1 MRINHMTWQ
10 EASRSRGRDG
20 QVLVLFAGGLVL
32 LLAIG
37 SVVLDTGLAF
47 MTRRMEQN
55 VADPAAIAAAR
66 FIRSSGGTYQDM
78 KDAACLV
85 AHMDGMFGGPNS
97 TAACDV
103 PANDSRGTILNVNY
117 PPSGSAGT
125 FAGRSGFVEVVLT
138 QNQKSVL
145 GGILGFST
153 IRVSSSAVAAFSAG
167 DSNSNSILAL
177 DPTSCQALKTHGT
190 GAVTIHTVVAGA
202 TGGYV
207 QVNSTCSSGTPDTQ
221 CSNSAQ
227 GALDT
232 AGGGVLSAPHTYV
245 AGTCK
250 SNSPLGGPLTEG
262 SVQVGD
268 PLSELAPP
276 DPADYPAGRC
286 GPGLPAL
293 TPASTGCTFNA
304 AGTIHIDPGVYYG
317 GWNISKKDAVLE
329 LGPGVYIIAGG
340 GISLAANASITS
352 VQGGTGAPAPV
363 LIFNT
368 DNPATHTGQ
377 SGIDF
382 NANQTLKLAAI
393 DNGPYK
399 GIVVWNDGNGSN
411 PTALIDLEGQSSL
424 NISGTIYSPKG
435 NVKMEGGSSGTGSAA
450 VQVIAWQIDVGGNAA
465 LDMPYDPTKLYQFDE
480 KGLVH

>member
-1 MRINHMTWQ
+1 M
-10 EASRSRGRDG
+10 
-20 QVLVLFAGGLVL
+20 L

-47 MTRRMEQN
+47 MTRRLEQN
-55 VADPAAIAAAR
+55 IADPSAIAAAR
-66 FIRSSGGTYQDM
+66 FIRATGGTYQDM
-78 KDAACLV
+78 KDAACFV
-85 AHMDGMFGGPNS
+85 AHQNGLFGGPGS

-103 PANDSRGTILNVNY
+103 TANDSKGTILAVNY
-117 PPSGSAGT
+117 PPSAAGGT
-125 FAGRSGFVEVVLT
+125 FAGRAGFVEVVLT

-145 GGILGFST
+145 GGVLGFSS

-167 DSNSNSILAL
+167 DSNTNSILAL

-190 GAVTIHTVVAGA
+190 GAINVHTVPPGG

-207 QVNSTCSSGTPDTQ
+207 QVNSICFSGAPNTSCSSSG
-221 CSNSAQ
+221 Q

-232 AGGGVLSAPHTYV
+232 SGGGSLTAPHTYV
-245 AGTCK
+245 SGTCK
-250 SNSPLGGPLTEG
+250 ANSPIGGPLTEG
-262 SVQVGD
+262 AVQVGD

-293 TPASTGCTFNA
+293 TPASSGCVFNS
-304 AGTIHIDPGVYYG
+304 AGVTHIDPGVYYG
-317 GWNISKKDAVLE
+317 GWDIKKNGAILE

-340 GISLAANASITS
+340 GIKLSTSGSITS
-352 VQGGTGAPAPV
+352 VQGGTGGPAPV

-368 DNPATHTGQ
+368 DNPVTHSGQ
-377 SGIDF
+377 LGIDF
-382 NANQTLKLAAI
+382 NAQDTLKLAAI

-435 NVKMEGGSSGTGSAA
+435 NVKMEGGSSGSGSAA

-465 LDMPYDPTKLYQFDE
+465 LDMPYDPSKLYQFDE